1 MKTVAFAGVLA
12 IFFTCGSA
20 SVWADAAPRTL
31 TLQYLISIAGVE
43 TGHIAL
49 KVERDG
55 DHYRMTSEINSRGLT
70 DTLIGFR
77 SKATTRGAMASD
89 KLQPARHRADNQWRG
104 DDRFVRITYDPSGPS
119 DVSVDPQPENDDR
132 QPVPL
137 DLRTGTVDALS
148 AAYIASLNG
157 RNCHDT
163 IKVFDGRRRYNI
175 LTRAAGHQ
183 QTSGPAYQGPAFL
196 CELELRRIAG
206 HSKSPWLPPSDEE
219 TGRIWFADLSA
230 DWPPIPVRF
239 EIDILLGSVAVHLQ
253 SATAR
258 DLDLKVRVAGKPSS
272 PPPAP
277 VSVDK

>member
-1 MKTVAFAGVLA
+1 MKTVAFARVLA
-12 IFFTCGSA
+12 IFVTCGSA
-20 SVWADAAPRTL
+20 TVRADAAPRTL
-31 TLQYLISIAGVE
+31 KLQYLVCVAGVE
-43 TGHIAL
+43 TGHIAIN
-49 KVERDG
+49 VERDG
-55 DHYRMTSEINSRGLT
+55 DHYQMTSEINSRGLT
-70 DTLIGFR
+70 DTLIGFH
-77 SKATTRGAMASD
+77 SKAITGGTMASN

-104 DDRFVRITYDPSGPS
+104 DDRFVRITYDPKGPS
-119 DVSVDPQPENDDR
+119 DVSVDPLAANDDR
-132 QPVPL
+132 EPVPL

-157 RNCHDT
+157 RDCHDT

-175 LTRAAGHQ
+175 LTRAAGLQ

-206 HSKSPWLPPSDEE
+206 HSKSPWLPPNDEE
-219 TGRIWFADLSA
+219 TGRIWFANVSA

-258 DLDLKVRVAGKPSS
+258 DLDLKVRVAGNPSS